1 MDVVHGVVGG
11 GGRGSGDTPLPA
23 PTWRLRSE
31 DTSFDEDLNPKS
43 LSGRFEND
51 GEDEGKHGLYPRGAM
66 MDIQRE
72 QGSNETA
79 VRQAEDRVSFLVF
92 LGAFVCL
99 REEREIGRE
108 SKGQRKTENES
119 GRQRER

>member
-11 GGRGSGDTPLPA
+11 GGTGSGDTPLPA
-23 PTWRLRSE
+23 PTWRWRSQ

-51 GEDEGKHGLYPRGAM
+51 GEDEGEHGLYPCGAM

-72 QGSNETA
+72 RGSDETA

-92 LGAFVCL
+92 LSVFVCL
-99 REEREIGRE
+99 RKEREIGRE
-108 SKGQRKTENES
+108 SK
-119 GRQRER
+119 